1 MKKIFYFVFVIT
13 LLAVKPLASQPYT
26 LQDCRQMALENNA
39 RIQDMKLGEQISL
52 QMKKQALTYFF
63 PNVSAFGMGFQ
74 ASNPMMSIDMGM
86 LGSMELLKDGLRPS
100 NRYSWVE
107 RFFIPQNWPIWV

>member
-1 MKKIFYFVFVIT
+1 MKKIFYLVFAFA

-63 PNVSAFGMGFQ
+63 PNVSAFGMGFPGKQ
-74 ASNPMMSIDMGM
+74 PHD
-86 LGSMELLKDGLRPS
+86 
-100 NRYSWVE
+100 VH
-107 RFFIPQNWPIWV
+107 